1 MQKLNLIKPFTI
13 AGFVF
18 GEAYMLYAV
27 LAPYR
32 TGAAI
37 PSSTLAWKIVA
48 SAIFFGP
55 FGAAVGMGIGVLVA
69 ALLSRWWR

>member
-1 MQKLNLIKPFTI
+1 VRVPNLVKLFTI

-18 GEAYMLYAV
+18 GEIYMLYAV

-37 PSSTLAWKIVA
+37 PASALVWKIIA
-48 SAIFFGP
+48 SAFFFGP
-55 FGAAVGMGIGVLVA
+55 FGAAVGLGVGLLVS
-69 ALLSRWWR
+69 ALFSKR